1 MNELLQERAARF
13 IENRD
18 AIRAVFKLENDYI
31 YPVCA
36 HIYLAANRSVERE
49 QLERCRALVKST
61 TGLFSSF
68 RGNVKLPLICMLA
81 AGDEPEERW
90 ARMQRTYALLKQDFP
105 GSEYLALGALLLT
118 DAVKEEDIPAL
129 AARGKGLY
137 RRMRKEH
144 PFLTGQED
152 SVFALLLAQSPRSD
166 DELLEDMEACYAL
179 LDERFPKG
187 DGLQTTSHVL
197 AASAENPTDKAY
209 RVISLYNTI
218 EERGGK
224 YGKDHQLPIL
234 AALTLEQR
242 FADDLARDILEL
254 DAYLAQQKGYRGVF
268 GMDRR
273 TRTMHAAMLLSLPDP
288 SAQAASLKA
297 GAASAAQQ
305 QSSLTMAAP
314 QQTTLAMI
322 AVQQALM
329 CAVLASSAASSAST
343 SGAH

>member
-36 HIYLAANRSVERE
+36 HIFLAANRSVERE

-90 ARMQRTYALLKQDFP
+90 ARMQRTYGLLKQDFP

-137 RRMRKEH
+137 KRMRKEH

-187 DGLQTTSHVL
+187 LCGSSDGQGLSGDLPLQH
-197 AASAENPTDKAY
+197 
-209 RVISLYNTI
+209 
-218 EERGGK
+218 
-224 YGKDHQLPIL
+224 
-234 AALTLEQR
+234 
-242 FADDLARDILEL
+242 
-254 DAYLAQQKGYRGVF
+254 
-268 GMDRR
+268 DRR
-273 TRTMHAAMLLSLPDP
+273 KGR
-288 SAQAASLKA
+288 QVRQ
-297 GAASAAQQ
+297 G
-305 QSSLTMAAP
+305 
-314 QQTTLAMI
+314 
-322 AVQQALM
+322 
-329 CAVLASSAASSAST
+329 SSAAHPGGT
-343 SGAH
+343 DPGAAVRGRFG